1 VAFILREKRRKSNI
15 NDNFV
20 NLIVNFNNMKA
31 KVTTKLNHANPSKM
45 ESRYIDE
52 IRKMSPQQR
61 FDKLMAII
69 EISFLLKT
77 AKKISK

>member
-1 VAFILREKRRKSNI
+1 
-15 NDNFV
+15 
-20 NLIVNFNNMKA
+20 MK
-31 KVTTKLNHANPSKM
+31 TKTLNHGHPSKM
-45 ESRYIDE
+45 EARHINE